1 MPVGSRVLAPLIGRL
16 LVALAVV
23 ALLSPALIAPV
34 VRADPPASPAAAPA
48 PTGLSDFGACL
59 TGRGRG
65 SMIILIDQSGSLRSS
80 DPDKARVTAAQY
92 LVRRLTAFTRST
104 GISLDVR
111 VAGFSADYAAAGQ
124 WTALNDD
131 ALDSINASIAAVG
144 QDIKDYDTDYWTALE
159 GARQDLADHDP
170 GGCSAIA
177 WLSDGAFDLDVR
189 DTPAAAKQFGEN
201 KPYARGADLTDESG
215 VGRAEQAGQQDLCRP
230 TGLADQLRSSGI
242 TLLGIGLSK
251 GQADFTLM
259 RRITQGG
266 GQGAAAA
273 GLEPCGDVGAPAGSF
288 YPVSDIDSLL
298 LAFDTISAP
307 GSTVISRS
315 SRICQGSVCQEG
327 ETSFVLDGSLEEV
340 HILASSDVDGL
351 TAYLYAPGATE
362 PVVLPAS
369 RSGAQTDQGVHS
381 EWITARTLQID
392 LVAGDLSAWDGHW
405 RLAFAD
411 TSSSSADHE
420 VHINLHLSSPLTL
433 SWQNLADAELRQGQT
448 VDDARIVLLDH
459 AGGHDVDP
467 ARITGSIAY
476 SVTLTDSQGAQHTLL
491 DSTDPARLAG
501 PVSLTLGRDIAP
513 GAATLTTSVTVTTA
527 SIREGDRTID
537 GTTLAPTLASVP
549 VTVNPPEDFPSLGDA
564 VDFGRV
570 EESTTASASLPVT
583 GPGCVW
589 VGADA
594 TALTGAPA
602 EAGTIAVSAQASD
615 AASCLTAA
623 KGQSAQL
630 PLTLMVA
637 EHANGAV
644 TGTIAVTVAPL
655 DSPDRAQ
662 VIEVPFKADMR
673 RPLDVGTAWTAF
685 VLALLA
691 GVGIPVGLL
700 YLSRFLAARIPAGP
714 LVTAVKAVDV
724 PRPGVVGSFSVAPQ
738 DLRTRTV
745 FKPVRELD
753 VDGYR
758 LRVAVG
764 VSLTALPQVRLVA
777 PEVASVSGADPGS
790 REGRAVLP
798 LAVRGNWVAV
808 LDQSDSSRRAT
819 LIILAASADQDVIN
833 RIVAEA
839 ARKLGTAVAS
849 VADDASDSPDRKD
862 ENGTKTDP
870 FEPPASPFGSSASPS
885 GSSTGNSPFGSS
897 TSPFGSST
905 GPFGG
910 SGERPH

>member
-1 MPVGSRVLAPLIGRL
+1 MPVGSRASAPLIGRL
-16 LVALAVV
+16 LTILAVV
-23 ALLSPALIAPV
+23 GLLAPV
-34 VRADPPASPAAAPA
+34 LLVAPAVRADDTAPTAPA
-48 PTGLSDFGACL
+48 PAVLSDFGACL
-59 TGRGRG
+59 AGRGKG

-80 DPDKARVTAAQY
+80 DPDGARVTAAQY
-92 LVRRLTAFTRST
+92 LVRRLAAFAHSA
-104 GISLDVR
+104 GVSLDVR
-111 VAGFSADYAAAGQ
+111 VAGFSADYTAAGQ

-131 ALDSINASIAAVG
+131 ALGSIDGSITAVG

-189 DTPAAAKQFGEN
+189 DTSAAAKQFGED
-201 KPYARGADLTDESG
+201 KPYARGVSLTDESG
-215 VGRAEQAGQQDLCRP
+215 VSRAEQAGRQDLCRP

-251 GQADFTLM
+251 GDADFTLM

-273 GLEPCGDVGAPAGSF
+273 SLEPCGDVGAPAGSF

-298 LAFDTISAP
+298 LAFDAISAP
-307 GSTVISRS
+307 GSAVSSRS

-351 TAYLYAPGATE
+351 TAYLYAPGATS
-362 PVVLPAS
+362 PIALPAS

-381 EWITARTLQID
+381 EWITSRTLQID
-392 LVAGDLSAWDGHW
+392 LAAGDLSAWDGHW

-411 TSSSSADHE
+411 ASSSSADHE

-433 SWQNLADAELRQGQT
+433 SWQNLADTELRQGQT
-448 VDDARIVLLDH
+448 VTDASLALLDH
-459 AGGHDVDP
+459 ADGDSIDP
-467 ARITGSIAY
+467 SRITGSIAY
-476 SVTLTDSQGAQHTLL
+476 SVILTDSQGAEHTLL

-501 PVSLTLGRDIAP
+501 PVSLTLGQDVAP
-513 GAATLTTSVTVTTA
+513 GAATVTTSVTVTTT
-527 SIREGDRTID
+527 SIQEGGRTID
-537 GTTLAPTLASVP
+537 GTVLAPTLASVP
-549 VTVNPPEDFPSLGDA
+549 VTVNPPEDFPGLGDA

-570 EESTTASASLPVT
+570 EELTSASASLPVT

-602 EAGTIAVSAQASD
+602 EAGTITVSAQASD
-615 AASCLTAA
+615 AASCLTVA

-630 PLTLMVA
+630 PLTLSTA

-685 VLALLA
+685 ALALLA

-700 YLSRFLAARIPAGP
+700 YLFKFLAARIPSGL
-714 LVTAVKAVDV
+714 LVTAVTVVDV
-724 PRPGVVGSFSVAPQ
+724 PQPGAVGSFSVAPQ
-738 DLRTRTV
+738 DLRRRTV
-745 FKPVRELD
+745 FKPVRELE

-758 LRVAVG
+758 LRVAMG
-764 VSLTALPQVRLVA
+764 ASPTAVPRVRLVA
-777 PEVASVSGADPGS
+777 PKAASVSGADPGS
-790 REGRAVLP
+790 RAGRALLP

-808 LDQSDSSRRAT
+808 LDQPDSPRRVT
-819 LIILAASADQDVIN
+819 LIILAASTDQDVIDG
-833 RIVAEA
+833 IVADA
-839 ARKLGTAVAS
+839 AGRLGPAVAS
-849 VADDASDSPDRKD
+849 VADDAPDSPAPDD
-862 ENGTKTDP
+862 GSGGSAPD
-870 FEPPASPFGSSASPS
+870 PFGSTPDPLGSAPDPFASASD
-885 GSSTGNSPFGSS
+885 PFG
-897 TSPFGSST
+897 PAPD
-905 GPFGG
+905 PFGG
-910 SGERPH
+910 PGDQAS

>member
-1 MPVGSRVLAPLIGRL
+1 MPAGPRASAPSAGRPLVVLVVLA
-16 LVALAVV
+16 VA
-23 ALLSPALIAPV
+23 ALLSPALIAPAA
-34 VRADPPASPAAAPA
+34 RADDPVPASPAPA
-48 PTGLSDFGACL
+48 GLSDFGACL

-80 DPDKARVTAAQY
+80 DPDGARVTAAQY

-131 ALDSINASIAAVG
+131 ALGSVNASITAVG

-170 GGCSAIA
+170 GGCAAIA

-189 DTPAAAKQFGEN
+189 DTPAAAKQFGED
-201 KPYARGADLTDESG
+201 KPYARDAPLTDESG
-215 VGRAEQAGQQDLCRP
+215 VSRAEQAGRQDLCRP

-251 GQADFTLM
+251 GDADFTLM

-266 GQGAAAA
+266 GAGAAVA
-273 GLEPCGDVGAPAGSF
+273 GLEPCGGVGAPAGAF

-298 LAFDTISAP
+298 LAFDAISAP

-315 SRICQGSVCQEG
+315 ARICQGSVCQEG

-340 HILASSDVDGL
+340 HVLASSDVDGL

-381 EWITARTLQID
+381 EWITGRTLQID

-411 TSSSSADHE
+411 ASSSSADHE

-433 SWQNLADAELRQGQT
+433 SWQNLADAELRQGRT
-448 VDDARIVLLDH
+448 VDDARVVLLDH
-459 AGGHDVDP
+459 AGGHAVDP
-467 ARITGSIAY
+467 SRITGSIAY
-476 SVTLTDSQGAQHTLL
+476 SVTLTDSQGAQHALL

-501 PVSLTLGRDIAP
+501 PVSLTLGRDVAP

-527 SIREGDRTID
+527 SIQEAGRTID

-570 EESTTASASLPVT
+570 EELTSASASLPVT

-602 EAGTIAVSAQASD
+602 EAGTIAVSAGASD
-615 AASCLTAA
+615 AASCLTVP

-630 PLTLMVA
+630 PLTLTVA

-673 RPLDVGTAWTAF
+673 RPLDVGTAWTTF

-700 YLSRFLAARIPAGP
+700 YLFKFLAARIGAGP

-724 PRPGVVGSFSVAPQ
+724 PPPNVTGSFSFAPQ
-738 DLRTRTV
+738 ELRTRTV

-764 VSLTALPQVRLVA
+764 ASPTALPQVRLVA
-777 PEVASVSGADPGS
+777 PDAASVSGADPGS
-790 REGRAVLP
+790 RAGRALLP

-808 LDQSDSSRRAT
+808 LDQPDSPRRAT
-819 LIILAASADQDVIN
+819 LIILAASADQDVID
-833 RIVAEA
+833 RIVNEA
-839 ARKLGTAVAS
+839 AAGLGTAVAS
-849 VADDASDSPDRKD
+849 VADDAPDSPDRKDPDRKD
-862 ENGTKTDP
+862 ENGPTTGP
-870 FEPPASPFGSSASPS
+870 SGSSTNPFGSSA
-885 GSSTGNSPFGSS
+885 GPFGSS
-897 TSPFGSST
+897 V
-905 GPFGG
+905 GPFDSPTNPFSGPGG
-910 SGERPH
+910 RVD